1 MGASVFYVNSNCG
14 VERIFQ
20 QYALRRSLF
29 YLVNLYFPPR
39 HLIRR
44 LTLGN
49 AAGIFKDNLVPFGA
63 NAEGICPKRPSAPR
77 PPSPQGEGMRSRYF
91 IRNGAIFPLSKVLKN
106 NRCET

>member
-1 MGASVFYVNSNCG
+1 MDASAFLAESFCGAES
-14 VERIFQ
+14 IFQ
-20 QYALRRSLF
+20 RQSPRRRKFFHTNYTL
-29 YLVNLYFPPR
+29 PPR

-77 PPSPQGEGMRSRYF
+77 PPSPQGEGILAGTLHQEYTNLRHKHS
-91 IRNGAIFPLSKVLKN
+91 V
-106 NRCET
+106 T